1 MSGRKAGHVR
11 PKPMNQIYRTIWNAV
26 RGQVVVVNEVC
37 SGHAQADGSGRKA
50 GTSTVRNPSFRSAVL
65 ALAVAGCFG
74 AAPSFGAA
82 VDYTEQW
89 DNDFPSASVTHYNN
103 YTVNQGVTVTINKGI
118 DEGDGSYLENPS
130 ALFTVDGTLTNKGVI
145 ANERKDMP
153 WQIGGMIDNQAGAS
167 FSGGTVTATKGSGTI
182 LQNAGTFDVFKLV
195 GSGDIS
201 NSGTLKLGS
210 DYALAGT
217 LTNTGKTDLQGL
229 TVNTGSVLDNTGTSG
244 VNVKTLTVEG
254 TVQGETGVLDVA
266 TNLDV
271 REGASFTQATAN
283 IAGTGTN
290 AGTMSVDHLNLKNN
304 AGTFTNAGTGT
315 LSVENTLDVASGKT
329 FSNAGQFTGAT
340 VKVAGTGKVANSGAK
355 FAGTTVSVTDTASFE
370 NTAQTGVEI
379 GTLDLTGGSVLGNG
393 SMKVSTSLQTGA
405 GTTFA
410 QNSVTA
416 DGTINVAGTMNIAD
430 TLTANKNATFA
441 ATASGTVAQANVSAG
456 LKHSGSMVFT
466 NMDAAG
472 SVESLAGT
480 LRIDALTGTAV
491 LSNAEGATLDL
502 SRGTANAAA
511 SLANSGT
518 ANLKDT
524 TFTGALA
531 NSKGT
536 LTGTGTITSQSFSNA
551 ARADLTNLTTGAI
564 TASGETNVSGKLTG
578 TSTAQ
583 FDAGAEGTIAEA
595 EIAGNITHAGNQT
608 ITTLA
613 NSAEISN
620 TGGVLTVE
628 TLTGA
633 SQITN
638 ADGATLAFAN
648 GTQNAASLQNN
659 GTANL
664 GTFTASGD
672 ISNAKDLTATG
683 KVTAQ
688 NFRQTA
694 GTSTV
699 TDLQATTA
707 LETAGTFTASGSVTA
722 AQANNTGTFSTK
734 NLMVTGSM
742 QNSSSL
748 TSTGTADIT
757 NFTQSAGSAKF
768 AAATL
773 KGTGS
778 LAGSV
783 ESSGVLTFAE
793 NSNYSGAGTISSA
806 SDLMVRGDVLM
817 TSSVTAQGKATVAA
831 GKTLKA
837 NGFDLATTD
846 ISGILEETGT
856 GTIDNLTMRT
866 GATLKN
872 AGHLTISKS
881 SAIDGVTYQQEDDG
895 SITMS
900 DGKWFSNSTINVFGG
915 TIVRGE
921 NGLGSGNTYN
931 IKNEAAGDLDSGAL
945 DPDWQDSRTVVSV
958 DTMDMGS
965 TVNLLEG
972 GVLDVENISF
982 TAEGSQKL
990 LNFQGG
996 ALVTTLDQIFTD
1008 VTSDAID
1015 MEAVD
1020 AETGRVEIKG
1030 SVIGLT
1036 SVGDFNT
1043 GIREHTLFKTGDIVF
1058 EDASITVDLVADVSK
1073 RIASVTEE
1081 GGTID
1086 LHFTGSTAQVFT
1098 ADVANRVIDANADPK
1113 VRAIFDTST
1122 LYVRNDAN
1130 PSGGKTLLIAD
1141 SDEADSVR
1149 IKDDIGFR
1157 NVLETELV
1165 KIKDGHEFA
1174 LIGTTEGGSLIGT
1187 NGAVEVSGAGSTFTL
1202 GTLGRADALTG
1213 TVAKVTLTEGGRL
1226 YGKNQSYTVV
1236 EIDAQ
1241 NGKVETGAGG
1251 TLNTA
1256 NLKFGAAG
1264 VLANAG
1270 TINATNWQDA
1280 VGTQSVNNGML
1291 KVTNDATVAG
1301 MLETGKGAATVF
1313 ENKLTV
1319 TGKVTNKSQGRNQG
1333 MEVGALD
1340 VAVNDGFVNE
1350 GNLLVKGDTNILA
1363 GNDSASSS
1371 TKTYAFHNKAS
1382 GIADLSGGK
1391 LTIGGVEAGDTARE
1405 AGDPIFAVAMNEG
1418 QLKLGEAEIAA
1429 GSQLQNAA
1437 DAQVSATNLKVAAGG
1452 LLWNKTDGIVSA
1464 DTLTAQGS
1472 VRNFGTLSVKNGDF
1486 AGTETSQTIANNGV
1500 MLFRTFSLSAG
1511 ADFLN
1516 AGTMRAEDATLSDA
1530 ETEYKNEEGKTAE
1543 FNNLTVASG
1552 ASYENL
1558 GTLKVYDSLT
1568 VTGEGS
1574 VLTNRN
1580 EGTVAN
1586 DITIADGASLA
1597 QAAGAFTGN
1606 TLKIEG
1612 GELLVTGGDFSAV
1625 GGVEFTDGL
1634 ISYWGT
1640 DKETVTG
1647 TLALKSEIGGAIAVE
1662 NASLALGRYQVDA
1675 PETWVDNGLPSAKH
1689 VFSANYAPLD
1699 LGAKGKLAV
1708 GENAVAKA
1716 ETMQAGDAW
1725 FGSDSLF
1732 VIDTKTG
1739 MTNVENGEGGTTIAA
1754 LVGSGNLSVEN
1765 GAKLHIKNVG
1775 WGSYYVTKDFA
1786 DEKLANG
1793 SWQDFL
1799 TFDPADS
1806 GKDVVLKQD
1815 ADGNVI
1821 LTVVR
1826 DENPDTP
1833 DNPDDPSVDF
1843 PSVAMSGLVQE
1854 VISNPN
1860 LRDPRMGGAIGFFNK
1875 VVELDDE
1882 AAMVETINSVGN
1894 FISVAGVASQNVT
1907 FATNVADMTERH
1919 LAFEDVHFK
1928 NGSLRSW
1935 DGVRLWANAL
1945 GQHVEQSGAGYEG
1958 GSADYDG
1965 WNTGFIFGGDL
1976 IASNGLRFGAAFAAQ
1991 RGNLDSNGN
2000 VVSTKN
2006 EADAFSLVGY
2016 AAKDFGR
2023 LNVIGTLAYT
2033 NVESDLEQSFGV
2045 VGMGKHKLEMSN
2057 DVFEATV
2064 KGEFRMPL
2072 TESLSVI
2079 PYAGLRVVSVS
2090 SDDATSKI
2098 DGKKAFRYDV
2108 DSVLQFQMPIGASVQ
2123 TSFTTDSGWNLRGLA
2138 DLSVTSVF
2146 GDKDVDADVRG
2157 YGLNAVDRTRGT
2169 VSDDVAGALRV
2180 GFSAERDGFA
2190 VGGELEY
2197 AKGGAVDDGITFGI
2211 NARYRF

>member
-1 MSGRKAGHVR
+1 
-11 PKPMNQIYRTIWNAV
+11 MNKIYRTIWNAV
-26 RGQVVVVNEVC
+26 RGQVVVVNEAC
-37 SGHAQADGSGRKA
+37 SGHAQADGSGRKT
-50 GTSTVRNPSFRSAVL
+50 GTSAVRKTSFRSALL

-74 AAPSFGAA
+74 AAPSFGAFA
-82 VDYTEQW
+82 DYTEEW

-130 ALFTVDGTLTNKGVI
+130 ALFTVDGTLTNKGTI
-145 ANERKDMP
+145 ANYRKDMP

-195 GSGDIS
+195 GAGDIS

-210 DYALAGT
+210 DYALDGT

-229 TVNTGSVLDNTGTSG
+229 TVNTGSVFDNTGTSG

-254 TVQGETGVLDVA
+254 TVQGETGVVDVA
-266 TNLDV
+266 ANLDV
-271 REGASFTQATAN
+271 RENASFTQGTVN
-283 IAGTGTN
+283 IAGNGTN
-290 AGTMSVDHLNLKNN
+290 AGTMSVDHLNLKSN

-329 FSNAGQFTGAT
+329 LANAGQFTGAT
-340 VKVAGTGKVANSGAK
+340 VKVAGTGKITNSGAK
-355 FAGTTVSVTDTASFE
+355 FAGTTVSVADTGSFE
-370 NTAQTGVEI
+370 NTAASGVEI
-379 GTLDLTGGSVLGNG
+379 GTLDLTGGSVSGTG
-393 SMKVSTSLQTGA
+393 SMKISASLQTAA

-410 QNSVTA
+410 QNVVTTE
-416 DGTINVAGTMNIAD
+416 GSLNVAGTMNIAD
-430 TLTANKNATFA
+430 KLTANKNATFA
-441 ATASGTVAQANVSAG
+441 ATASGTVAKADVNAG
-456 LKHSGSMVFT
+456 MKHSGSMVFT
-466 NMDAAG
+466 NMDATG
-472 SVESLAGT
+472 NVESLAGT

-502 SRGTANAAA
+502 SRGTASAAA

-551 ARADLTNLTTGAI
+551 ARADLVNLNTGAV

-613 NSAEISN
+613 NSAEIAN
-620 TGGVLTVE
+620 TAGVLTVE
-628 TLTGA
+628 TLTGE
-633 SQITN
+633 SRITN

-683 KVTAQ
+683 KITAQ

-694 GTSTV
+694 GQSTV
-699 TDLQATTA
+699 TDLQAIAA
-707 LETAGTFTASGSVTA
+707 LETAGIFTASGTVTA
-722 AQANNTGTFSTK
+722 GQGNNTGTFSAQ
-734 NLMVTGSM
+734 NLTVTGAM
-742 QNSSSL
+742 HNSASL

-757 NFTQSAGSAKF
+757 NLTQSAGSARF

-773 KGTGS
+773 RGTGT

-783 ESSGVLTFAE
+783 ESSGILTFAE

-817 TSSVTAQGKATVAA
+817 TSSVTAQGKATVVA

-846 ISGILEETGT
+846 IAGTLEETGT
-856 GTIDNLTMRT
+856 GTIDNLAMRT
-866 GATLKN
+866 GSMLKN
-872 AGHLTISKS
+872 SGHLTISKA
-881 SAIDGVTYQQEDDG
+881 SAIDGVTYQQEGDG
-895 SITMS
+895 SLTMS
-900 DGKWFSNSTINVFGG
+900 DGKWFGNSTINVFGG

-1073 RIASVTEE
+1073 RIASATEE

-1086 LHFTGSTAQVFT
+1086 LHFMGSTAQVFT
-1098 ADVANRVIDANADPK
+1098 ADVANRVIEANADPK

-1187 NGAVEVSGAGSTFTL
+1187 NGAVEVSGEGSTFTL
-1202 GTLGRADALTG
+1202 GTLGRAEALTG
-1213 TVAKVTLTEGGRL
+1213 TIAKVTLTEGGRL
-1226 YGKNQSYTVV
+1226 YGKNQSYTVT

-1270 TINATNWQDA
+1270 TINATNWQDVA
-1280 VGTQSVNNGML
+1280 GTQSVNNGML

-1301 MLETGKGAATVF
+1301 TLETGKGAATVF

-1391 LTIGGVEAGDTARE
+1391 LTIGGVEAGETLRAD
-1405 AGDPIFAVAMNEG
+1405 GGPIFAVAMNEG
-1418 QLKLGEAEIAA
+1418 QMKLGEAEIAA

-1516 AGTMRAEDATLSDA
+1516 AGTMRAEDATLCDA

-1580 EGTVAN
+1580 EGTVVN
-1586 DITIADGASLA
+1586 DITIADGASLT
-1597 QAAGAFTGN
+1597 QVAGDFSGN

-1634 ISYWGT
+1634 IAYQGT
-1640 DKETVTG
+1640 DKEKVTG
-1647 TLALKSEIGGAIAVE
+1647 SLALKSEIGGTIAVE
-1662 NASLALGRYQVDA
+1662 NASLTLGRYQVETPDT
-1675 PETWVDNGLPSAKH
+1675 PETQADGLPSAKH
-1689 VFSANYAPLD
+1689 IFAADYAPLD
-1699 LGAKGKLAV
+1699 LGANGKLAV

-1765 GAKLHIKNVG
+1765 GAKLHIKNIG

-1786 DEKLANG
+1786 DEKLAGG

-1833 DNPDDPSVDF
+1833 DNPDDPAVDF
-1843 PSVAMSGLVQE
+1843 PSVAMSNLVQE

-1860 LRDPRMGGAIGFFNK
+1860 LRDPRMGGAIGFINK
-1875 VVELDDE
+1875 VVEIDDE
-1882 AAMVETINSVGN
+1882 GIMVEAINAVGN
-1894 FISVAGVASQNVT
+1894 FAAAAGVASQNVT
-1907 FATNVADMTERH
+1907 FASNVADMTERH

-1928 NGSLRSW
+1928 NGALRTW

-1945 GQHVEQSGAGYEG
+1945 GQHVEQSGAGYKG

-2033 NVESDLEQSFGV
+2033 NVESDLEQSLGV
-2045 VGMGKHKLEMSN
+2045 VGMGKHKLELSN

-2072 TESLSVI
+2072 SESISLI

-2098 DGKKAFRYDV
+2098 DGKKAFKYDV

-2123 TSFTTDSGWNLRGLA
+2123 TSFATESGWNLRGLA
-2138 DLSVTSVF
+2138 DLSVTPVF
-2146 GDKDVDADVRG
+2146 GDKDFDADVRG
-2157 YGLNAVDRTRGT
+2157 HGLSAVDRTRGT